1 MKLSIL
7 NTLLSTFHSSFFTR
21 IVLLL
26 SLTIIS
32 FQLLAQERSAQ
43 ISGKLLNESK
53 ESIPY
58 STIALF
64 DSDSALVQG
73 AITDENGDF
82 NLQNIKAGS
91 YKLVITNIEY
101 ETYTIPSLKLN
112 QGELKQIGTLTLEV
126 ATGRMKE
133 VFVTG
138 NRELLEVHPDK
149 IVLNV
154 ANSIN
159 PSGKNGLEVM
169 RSAPGVMIDPDNNI
183 ILQGKSGA
191 RIFIN
196 GRPSRLSGGDLA
208 TFLQSMQSD
217 NIEAIEVI
225 TNPGAKYEAE
235 GNGGIINIRLKNNV
249 NLGYNG
255 NFTHSSS
262 VGIEPRMSNGITF
275 NYGKDKLGIT
285 ANLTRFDN
293 VFSRAFVDNRQQEGF
308 EVKLVNSDRSIQQGF
323 NFSTSITYT
332 INKKHSVNFSSGAVI
347 TDGDF
352 TVKAN
357 TDIYRESTPV
367 IDQYLLSKTLTD
379 LNSDNINYNFNHQ
392 WQFSESSSIST
403 DLSYGSFQKGTRI
416 YQPNDYFE
424 AGDSSKIGEVNNGFD
439 TDTNIDLYSFKTDYE
454 KNFDKLNI
462 SAGFKY
468 YQVETVNDFIVSNVV
483 NNEYFIDESR
493 SNIFNYTEKVAAAY
507 LNTKFSFSEN
517 LKANVGI
524 RVENTSS
531 QGILESL
538 VATENDNVVRTY
550 TNFFPNVGLSYKK
563 GKSDFN
569 FGYGRR
575 IARPNYEQ
583 LNPFE
588 QKESELFIFKGNP
601 FLSPSYTTNY
611 QLTYSFDNTLVISN
625 TYSITEG
632 YFATI
637 NETDGAVAYFVPQNM
652 ENTTN
657 YGLSVSYPVQIAKW
671 WEASYFVTYNRRT
684 YDGDFAEATI
694 DIEVNTYSGT
704 TQNSFKLPWDLTMDV
719 SVFYNSPW
727 IWRGSVEIGAYS
739 GVDIGFRKMFLN
751 DKLQI
756 IFSAN
761 DIFNGYTHYSYKGE
775 YGGMTMRGIR
785 SFDNQRVGFSLTYK
799 FGNQQIKSRKRK
811 GGLDDELNRIAD

>member
-1 MKLSIL
+1 MKLSLKVL
-7 NTLLSTFHSSFFTR
+7 NQSTIVSAFLHLKLIICFIIFSF
-21 IVLLL
+21 
-26 SLTIIS
+26 SLI
-32 FQLLAQERSAQ
+32 AQKGTAQ
-43 ISGKLLNESK
+43 IIGSLLNQNQEP
-53 ESIPY
+53 IGF
-58 STIALF
+58 STVALF
-64 DSDSALVQG
+64 DSDSVLKHGAISELNGNFILENVTSGVYTLVIKNIEYSPFSIPNLKVVENEVNKLG
-73 AITDENGDF
+73 AITLEKASTNMDE
-82 NLQNIKAGS
+82 
-91 YKLVITNIEY
+91 V
-101 ETYTIPSLKLN
+101 
-112 QGELKQIGTLTLEV
+112 V
-126 ATGRMKE
+126 
-133 VFVTG
+133 VTG
-138 NRELLEVHPDK
+138 KRELLEVHPDK

-159 PSGKNGLEVM
+159 ASGRNGLEVM
-169 RSAPGVMIDPDNNI
+169 RSAPGVIIDPDNNI
-183 ILQGKSGA
+183 ILQGKSGV

-255 NFTHSSS
+255 NLTHSSS
-262 VGIEPRMSNGITF
+262 IGKEPRMSNGLTF

-293 VFSRAFVDNRQQEGF
+293 VFSRAFLDNRQQEGF
-308 EVKLVNSDRSIQQGF
+308 EVNLLNTDRSIQQGY

-332 INKKHSVNFSSGAVI
+332 INKKHSVNFSSGAVL

-367 IDQYLLSKTLTD
+367 IDQLLISKTLTD
-379 LNSDNINYNFNHQ
+379 LNSDNLNYNLNHQ
-392 WQFSESSSIST
+392 WKLSESSSLST
-403 DLSYGSFQKGTRI
+403 DLSYGRFRKGTRI
-416 YQPNDYFE
+416 YQPNDYYE
-424 AGDSSKIGEVNNGFD
+424 AGGTVKIGEVNNGFD
-439 TDTNIDLYSFKTDYE
+439 TDTNIDLYSVKTDYE
-454 KNFDKLNI
+454 KTFDKFNI

-483 NNEYFIDESR
+483 ENEYFVDESR
-493 SNIFNYTEKVAAAY
+493 SNIFNYTEQVAAAY
-507 LNTKFSFSEN
+507 LNSKFSFSKN

-524 RVENTSS
+524 RVENTAS
-531 QGILESL
+531 QGILESS
-538 VATENDNVVRTY
+538 VATENDHVIRNY
-550 TNFFPNVGLSYKK
+550 TNFFPNVGLAYTR
-563 GKSDFN
+563 GRSDFN
-569 FGYGRR
+569 IGYGKR

-611 QLTYSFDNTLVISN
+611 QLTYSFDKALVISN
-625 TYSITEG
+625 TYSVTEG

-652 ENTTN
+652 QSTTN
-657 YGLSVSYPVQIAKW
+657 YGFSISYPVQIAKW
-671 WEASYFVTYNRRT
+671 WEASYFATYNRRT
-684 YDGDFAEATI
+684 YDGDFEQATI
-694 DIEVNTYSGT
+694 DLDVNIYSGRS
-704 TQNSFKLPWDLTMDV
+704 QNSFKLPLDLTMDV

-727 IWRGSVEIGAYS
+727 IWRGSVEVGAYS
-739 GVDIGFRKMFLN
+739 GVDIGLKKMFLK
-751 DKLQI
+751 DKLQVI
-756 IFSAN
+756 LNAN
-761 DIFNGYTHYSYKGE
+761 DVFNGYTHYTYTGE
-775 YGGMTMRGIR
+775 YGGMTMQGIR
-785 SFDNQRVGFSLTYK
+785 SFDNQRFGISLTYK
-799 FGNQQIKSRKRK
+799 FGNQQIKSRKRR